1 MARFNP
7 QDVAQ
12 RLTAARVLP
21 PTRALADV
29 AEDNDAF
36 VRALAA
42 RVEALEA
49 ANTTASEIN
58 ADLEARVV
66 SLEAALAGDPDAIP
80 NDDEESD
87 GP

>member
-12 RLTAARVLP
+12 RLAAARVLP

-49 ANTTASEIN
+49 
-58 ADLEARVV
+58 RVV